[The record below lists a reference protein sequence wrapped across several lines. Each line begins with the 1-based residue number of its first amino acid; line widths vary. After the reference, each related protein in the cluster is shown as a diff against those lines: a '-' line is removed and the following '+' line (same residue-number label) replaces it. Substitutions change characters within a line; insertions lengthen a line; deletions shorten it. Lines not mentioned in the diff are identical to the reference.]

1 MESATGTLD
10 SQYCQLITN
19 EVRCDSTEHA
29 LHQCNKP
36 IDPANP
42 TPFAT
47 CYVCLGVG
55 HLSSLC
61 PQNHKGVYVN
71 GGSCKVCG
79 SVAHRAKDCPDDK
92 RGSGAVE
99 REEMGALRAG
109 LAIGMGQGGG
119 ADDDDFLVTSR
130 EVNRKTQSSQGAGKG
145 KGKRGPHEPAKN
157 GHRGPAKFT
166 ELPPRDPPKVVAQ
179 ASTSGALGA
188 ATVAA
193 APLKRVAT
201 GGAKPKPKVVKF

>member
-1 MESATGTLD
+1 VARDTCTD
-10 SQYCQLITN
+10 
-19 EVRCDSTEHA
+19 VPRCDSTEHA

-36 IDPANP
+36 VDPENP

-92 RGSGAVE
+92 RGSGPGAAD
-99 REEMGALRAG
+99 REEMSAYKAG
-109 LAIGMGQGGG
+109 LAIGMGAGGG

-130 EVNRKTQSSQGAGKG
+130 EVNRMTQNQAKS

-157 GHRGPAKFT
+157 GHRGPAKMT
-166 ELPPRDPPKVVAQ
+166 ALPPRDPPKVPIAAAPSAAPAG
-179 ASTSGALGA
+179 ASEP
-188 ATVAA
+188 VAA
-193 APLKRVAT
+193 AAIIRRAA
-201 GGAKPKPKVVKF
+201 GGPKPKPKVVKF